1 MNRKTRSHRM
11 VSLAP
16 DFNRVIMIG
25 IQICRRLKSTATDT
39 VVAKPGSI
47 TNSNLIKPNDQD
59 E

>member
-39 VVAKPGSI
+39 VIATPVSNV
-47 TNSNLIKPNDQD
+47 NSNLTKANDHD
-59 E
+59 